1 MKKLRIALAVAV
13 ALLGVLVTTTLFV
26 EFDAPGL
33 GQRVLDAAGRNAG
46 ITLQARSFRL
56 HLRRGIVMDEV
67 VATTEI
73 ASGTVVTTLDQV
85 VLEHRLW
92 PLLFGDIV
100 IDRLVM
106 DSPLIE
112 VRNAEPGG
120 ASLAWWNAE
129 PGGAPVAWWNAA
141 PQTSGRVRRATSK
154 TPNHRVIPIA
164 MGQAP
169 APGPVVGRDV
179 VVHAASIIDG
189 TLVILSPSG
198 EETTRVTN
206 LDAEVSDINVDA
218 LARSVAV
225 GLSAHGHLDV
235 GEVHA
240 ADRVASGSR
249 AQLTATAGIYTVS
262 DLVLTSPEGKVSL
275 EELVVDMNRVPY
287 TYQASLAGNDLDLN
301 RMLGIE
307 SAGPLGAARF
317 EMQAAGA
324 GPDSSSVV
332 GQGRVTLAAGG
343 IPDLPALDQVADLL
357 GLQLA
362 GLRYE
367 ATTIDFTLGED
378 RVRIAPFQIVSALMR
393 VEASGD
399 LDAAGGLDGR
409 AEVHVPRDELDLGR
423 WQGDFSDGIVDALTD
438 ETGWVSIPVV
448 IGGTVQEPRVA
459 PDADA
464 LLAALQQSAGR
475 GLGKWLQGIIKRD

>member
-1 MKKLRIALAVAV
+1 VKKIRIALAAVVASL
-13 ALLGVLVTTTLFV
+13 AVLVTTALFV
-26 EFDAPGL
+26 EFDVPGL
-33 GQRVLDAAGRNAG
+33 GQRVLDAAGRDAG
-46 ITLQARSFRL
+46 IVLQARGFRL
-56 HLRRGIVMDEV
+56 HLRRGIVMDDV

-112 VRNAEPGG
+112 VRNAEPD
-120 ASLAWWNAE
+120 A
-129 PGGAPVAWWNAA
+129 APVASWNAIPPTRDPVGA
-141 PQTSGRVRRATSK
+141 RNTPRQRA
-154 TPNHRVIPIA
+154 IPIS

-169 APGPVVGRDV
+169 APGSAVGRDV

-189 TLVILSPSG
+189 TLVLLSPGG
-198 EETTRVTN
+198 EETTRVTG

-235 GEVHA
+235 GEVQFA
-240 ADRVASGSR
+240 ERVASGSR
-249 AQLTATAGIYTVS
+249 AQLTATAGIYTVR

-275 EELVVDMNRVPY
+275 GELVVDMNRVPY
-287 TYQASLAGNDLDLN
+287 AYQVSLAGNDLDLN
-301 RMLGIE
+301 RMLGID

-317 EMQAAGA
+317 QMEAAGA
-324 GPDSSSVV
+324 GPETSSVV
-332 GQGRVTLAAGG
+332 GRGRVTVAEGG

-357 GLQLA
+357 GLNLA
-362 GLRYE
+362 GARYE
-367 ATTIDFTLGED
+367 ATTIDFTLGDD
-378 RVRIAPFQIVSALMR
+378 RIHIEPFEIVSELLR
-393 VEASGD
+393 LEASGD
-399 LDAAGGLDGR
+399 LDAAGSLDGR
-409 AEVHVPRDELDLGR
+409 ARVFVPKDELDLGR
-423 WQGDFSDGIVDALTD
+423 WQGDLSDTLVEALTD
-438 ETGWVSIPVV
+438 ETGWVSIPVT
-448 IGGTVQEPRVA
+448 IGGTVEKPRVA
-459 PDADA
+459 PDTGAILEA
-464 LLAALQQSAGR
+464 VQKNQ